1 MVGSG
6 GPISHR
12 NPQFAEWNFMFVF
25 FYIYNFLAVF
35 SWLKLVMHVQTSYSI
50 YENSVVEILGR
61 YDDMI

>member
-12 NPQFAEWNFMFVF
+12 NPQFAEWNFMCVF
-25 FYIYNFLAVF
+25 FFFLAVF
-35 SWLKLVMHVQTSYSI
+35 SWLKLVMHVQTSFSI

-61 YDDMI
+61 YDDII